1 MHLNK
6 AVKNTILSKIGLQDI
21 MIWQDHDD
29 YIFGEKIF
37 DTYVSEEY
45 HNSTRK
51 ETDEVYRLSEIVVIH
66 KLSGTRI
73 EYVISENYTGNK
85 CEYKVQDVFIIT
97 LQNKRV
103 KISNIDF
110 SKQYFVTSE
119 GKIPFSEIEK
129 SSKVY

>member
-1 MHLNK
+1 M
-6 AVKNTILSKIGLQDI
+6 LSKIGLQDI

-29 YIFGEKIF
+29 YIFDEKIF

-45 HNSTRK
+45 HNSIRK

-66 KLSGTRI
+66 KLSGARI
-73 EYVISENYTGNK
+73 EYVISEDYTGNK

-103 KISNIDF
+103 KILDIDF

-119 GKIPFSEIEK
+119 GEIPFSEIEK
-129 SSKVY
+129 SSKVH